1 MCLKKECVFIKIMED
16 DDGMRYVQHYDK
28 DWNVIGVQIYQG

>member
-16 DDGMRYVQHYDK
+16 DDGWRYVQHYDT
-28 DWNVIGVQIYQG
+28 DGNVINVQIYKG

>member
-1 MCLKKECVFIKIMED
+1 MCLKKDCIFIKIMED

-28 DWNVIGVQIYQG
+28 DGNVIWVQIFQG